1 MDEMDEIVQ
10 EFLVESHENLD
21 QLDRDLVALEQ
32 DPASRE
38 RLSSIFRTI
47 HTIKGTSG
55 FLAFGKL
62 EAVTHVGENLLSKL
76 RDGALELTPT
86 RTDVL
91 LRMVDTV
98 RGLLA
103 VIEQTGGEG
112 DAAIDDVVAA
122 ISAVLEDRPADE
134 AADQPAAD
142 VAGTDPGDDVEDEAP
157 EPVAPVVP
165 LAVVPPVVEAPAA
178 PEVEPA
184 PEPEQPE
191 RLGEIL
197 VHSGA
202 TTPDA
207 VAEAVAEQLRGD
219 ERPIGELLVEAGT
232 AEPAEVEAALTQQAE
247 QQTRRSVADSTIRV
261 DVDLLDA
268 LMRLVGELVLTRNQI
283 LQHTSMLATQVDLVR
298 ASQRLNLIA
307 SELQEGVMKTR
318 MQPIDHI
325 WQKMPRVVRDLGHQC
340 GKQVRLVMEGRE
352 TELDKTLLEAVKDPL
367 THLVRNSV
375 DHGIETPAERVAKGK
390 PAQGTLTLR
399 SFHEGGQVV
408 VEVSDDGGGIDP
420 AKVGAKAVERG
431 LVGPEQLARMSQRD
445 VLDLI
450 FQPGFSTAAAVTNV
464 SGRGVGMDVVRTNI
478 EKIGGTVDLSSAV
491 GQGTT
496 VRVKIPLTLAII
508 PALVVGQGGD
518 RYAIPQASLL
528 ELVRL
533 EGEAARTGIEHLA
546 GAPVFR
552 LRGQLL
558 PLVHLGDVLGRP
570 KAASDGSS
578 DGLFGDSDAGEDR
591 AVNVVVLQ
599 ADDAPFGLVVD
610 EVSDTQEIVVKPLG
624 RQLKHLS
631 VFAGATIMGDG
642 KVALI
647 LDVMGLAA
655 ESHALRSAAGSGST
669 TLADDAAL
677 DDELTTLLVVAAGG
691 SRLAV
696 PLSSVSRLE
705 EVPAQDIE
713 RAGGREV
720 VQYRG
725 SLLPLVHLSRALGN
739 GSYNPSESGDGNRLL
754 PVVVHGTGADAVGLV
769 VEEILDIAEEHL
781 ALSDVGRSPGVLGSA
796 VVQGRVTDLLDV
808 DAVTAAVRPRAAS
821 RPSEGA
827 DTTLSHFDSDQEVA
841 GAA

>member
-1 MDEMDEIVQ
+1 ATPA
-10 EFLVESHENLD
+10 EST
-21 QLDRDLVALEQ
+21 
-32 DPASRE
+32 PAES
-38 RLSSIFRTI
+38 
-47 HTIKGTSG
+47 
-55 FLAFGKL
+55 
-62 EAVTHVGENLLSKL
+62 
-76 RDGALELTPT
+76 TP
-86 RTDVL
+86 
-91 LRMVDTV
+91 
-98 RGLLA
+98 A
-103 VIEQTGGEG
+103 EK
-112 DAAIDDVVAA
+112 
-122 ISAVLEDRPADE
+122 
-134 AADQPAAD
+134 
-142 VAGTDPGDDVEDEAP
+142 
-157 EPVAPVVP
+157 
-165 LAVVPPVVEAPAA
+165 APAA
-178 PEVEPA
+178 A
-184 PEPEQPE
+184 ADGEQ
-191 RLGEIL
+191 R
-197 VHSGA
+197 
-202 TTPDA
+202 
-207 VAEAVAEQLRGD
+207 RG
-219 ERPIGELLVEAGT
+219 
-232 AEPAEVEAALTQQAE
+232 
-247 QQTRRSVADSTIRV
+247 VADSTIRV
-261 DVDLLDA
+261 DVDLLDS
-268 LMRLVGELVLTRNQI
+268 LMLLVGELVLTRNQI
-283 LQHTSMLATQVDLVR
+283 VQYVGRSNDTDLVR

-375 DHGIETPAERVAKGK
+375 DHGIETPAVRVAQGK

-533 EGEAARTGIEHLA
+533 EGEAARTGIEHVA

-570 KAASDGSS
+570 KPVSDTASKGLS
-578 DGLFGDSDAGEDR
+578 DTAEADEDR

-655 ESHALRSAAGSGST
+655 ESHALRSAAGSGSAA
-669 TLADDAAL
+669 LADDAAL

-705 EVPAQDIE
+705 EVPAKDIE

-739 GSYNPSESGDGNRLL
+739 HTYSPSESADADRLL
-754 PVVVHGTGADAVGLV
+754 PVVVHGSGADAVGLV

-781 ALSDVGRSPGVLGSA
+781 VLSDVGRSAGVLGSA

-808 DAVTAAVRPRAAS
+808 DAVTAAVRPRSATYPAQGTD
-821 RPSEGA
+821 PA
-827 DTTLSHFDSDQEVA
+827 LTPIDSDQEVA

>member
-1 MDEMDEIVQ
+1 MDEIVQ

-32 DPASRE
+32 DPGSRE

-76 RDGALELTPT
+76 RDGALDLTPT

-122 ISAVLEDRPADE
+122 ISAVLEDQPAAEPADE
-134 AADQPAAD
+134 SAAD
-142 VAGTDPGDDVEDEAP
+142 DEVPSAVSEVAP
-157 EPVAPVVP
+157 EAVAPVAPVVP
-165 LAVVPPVVEAPAA
+165 LAVVPPVAETVDAEPAA
-178 PEVEPA
+178 EDVVEEEPA
-184 PEPEQPE
+184 
-191 RLGEIL
+191 RLGELL
-197 VHSGA
+197 VQSGA
-202 TTPDA
+202 ATPEA
-207 VAEAVAEQLRGD
+207 IGEAVAEQLRGD
-219 ERPIGELLVEAGT
+219 ERPLGELLVDAGS
-232 AEPAEVEAALTQQAE
+232 AEPAEVEVALNQQAE

-478 EKIGGTVDLSSAV
+478 EKIGGTVDLSSSV

-533 EGEAARTGIEHLA
+533 EGEAARTGIEHVA

-570 KAASDGSS
+570 KTLSDEPSET
-578 DGLFGDSDAGEDR
+578 GDGEDR

-655 ESHALRSAAGSGST
+655 ESHALRSAAGSGSSS
-669 TLADDAAL
+669 LADDASL

-691 SRLAV
+691 ARLAV

-739 GSYNPSESGDGNRLL
+739 HSYTSSDTASDGADPARLL

-781 ALSDVGRSPGVLGSA
+781 VLSDVGRAAGVLGSA

-808 DAVTAAVRPRAAS
+808 DAVTAAVRPRSTPRTSAAAGS
-821 RPSEGA
+821 ASHISTSE
-827 DTTLSHFDSDQEVA
+827 DQEVA

>member
-32 DPASRE
+32 DPGSRE

-76 RDGALELTPT
+76 RDGALELTPI

-112 DAAIDDVVAA
+112 DAAIEDVVAA
-122 ISAVLEDRPADE
+122 ISAVLED
-134 AADQPAAD
+134 QPAPAEDEDADACVDATATSDVDVVDVD
-142 VAGTDPGDDVEDEAP
+142 VA

-165 LAVVPPVVEAPAA
+165 LAVVPPVQEAA
-178 PEVEPA
+178 PEAEVVAHPV
-184 PEPEQPE
+184 PEQPA

-197 VHSGA
+197 VESGA
-202 TTPDA
+202 ATPEA

-533 EGEAARTGIEHLA
+533 EGEAARTGIEHVA

-570 KAASDGSS
+570 KTVSDASSEESG
-578 DGLFGDSDAGEDR
+578 AGEDR

-599 ADDAPFGLVVD
+599 AGDAPFGLVVD

-655 ESHALRSAAGSGST
+655 ESHALRSAAGSGSSA
-669 TLADDAAL
+669 LADDAAL

-739 GSYNPSESGDGNRLL
+739 QSYSSSDEADVNRLL

-781 ALSDVGRSPGVLGSA
+781 VLSDVGRAAGVLGSA

-808 DAVTAAVRPRAAS
+808 DAVTAAVRPRSTPRATAAAAPTS
-821 RPSEGA
+821 HSSSE
-827 DTTLSHFDSDQEVA
+827 DQEVA